1 MSSLKVPSGF
11 LVWNFGKAFNTM
23 CVVCAAEVKVNLFPV
38 HSGYLVSMQ
47 IVASE
52 VSGSTNR
59 LFKHKAQFNSVRS
72 AFERR
77 TCAWRGFAWR
87 LVIIQRGRLY
97 RGCITIF
104 SSGADR
110 RQLEMLDCVRW
121 IAPTPP
127 PPPKHSLY
135 SQLTNE
141 KRYKLE
147 VRKLKN
153 YQYWGHF
160 PKTLVGNIW
169 DAPVHIHIIIIPNTS
184 RGRPKVAIVVAENIW
199 LLLGNVST
207 SIGAR

>member
-1 MSSLKVPSGF
+1 
-11 LVWNFGKAFNTM
+11 M

-59 LFKHKAQFNSVRS
+59 LFKHNSVRS

-77 TCAWRGFAWR
+77 TCAWRAFAWR

-110 RQLEMLDCVRW
+110 RQQRDVGLCQMDCTHPSSSW
-121 IAPTPP
+121 TFTIFPTN
-127 PPPKHSLY
+127 
-135 SQLTNE
+135 QWE
-141 KRYKLE
+141 KIQIRCKKAKKLPIL
-147 VRKLKN
+147 RS
-153 YQYWGHF
+153 F
-160 PKTLVGNIW
+160 PK
-169 DAPVHIHIIIIPNTS
+169 NTS
-184 RGRPKVAIVVAENIW
+184 RQY
-199 LLLGNVST
+199 LGCPSPHPYYY
-207 SIGAR
+207 